1 MLRDKNLLKYI
12 LIFNLLGICLYLF
25 FNSDFYNLKC
35 VVSTVDGNKYCV
47 RERKRIHEAADIL
60 ATVMKKCESLI
71 SYLIRKY
78 PHNAA
83 VQRLH
88 KKFDKSRCVETLPT
102 SELTAYSENKGEK
115 VAFCLNKKKNGT
127 KLIDENT
134 LTFVALHELSHI
146 MSISVGHNDEFW
158 DNFKFLLDNAV
169 EINLYTP
176 VDYKKNPEGYC
187 GLEITDNPY
196 YDH

>member
-78 PHNAA
+78 PNNAA

-115 VAFCLNKKKNGT
+115 VAFCLNKKKSGT